1 MNGRHTPG
9 CRPALAHT
17 AVLATLLLAT
27 ALLRADPPPATA
39 AASARIA
46 ELRTAI
52 AHHDELYFRHATPEI
67 TDTAY
72 DALKRELAALEREHP
87 DAAAGIAP
95 LPILADDHSEG
106 FARSAHLAPMLGL
119 EKTYTEEELRT
130 WYAGA
135 ARLTGGAG
143 LAVVVEPKIDGV
155 AVSATYEHGALVRV
169 LTRGNGTVG
178 DDVTATA
185 RRIRSLP
192 PRLAARGSPTPARI
206 ELRGEVYV
214 GWSAFTRLNR
224 EREAAGEEPAAN
236 PRNLAAGILKQ
247 LAPSAED
254 IRALDVLF
262 YNWGACAPAGL
273 APTSQRV
280 FCEWARRQGL
290 PTIDHVRVATD
301 ADSLRRAV
309 QELARGR
316 RALPYPIDGA
326 VAKVDDVRRR
336 AVLGENNDAPRWAV
350 AYKFVAERATTRLHG
365 IAIQVGRTGRLTPVA
380 EFEPVALAGSRVGRA
395 SLHNPAL
402 IARLDVRPGDH
413 VVVEKSGEIIPQIVA
428 VDLDRR
434 PPGST
439 PYVFLANCPECG
451 APVVFSEGRT
461 EARCPN
467 GYCAA
472 KVRARI
478 EHFADCVEMKGLGP
492 ATVATLVAHGL
503 VRDPGDLYRLRR
515 EQLVALPRVGEKTAA
530 ALLRAIERS
539 RRAEP
544 WRVIAGLGIPRVGPA
559 TAKELAKRYGSLAAL
574 LTAPAGELSPLVGEA
589 AAQELAVWFAEPRNR
604 ELGARLAELRG
615 EKLDK

>member
-17 AVLATLLLAT
+17 AVLALLLLAT
-27 ALLRADPPPATA
+27 ALLRADPPPATEA
-39 AASARIA
+39 ARARIA
-46 ELRTAI
+46 ELRTAL

-67 TDTAY
+67 TDAAY

-87 DAAAGIAP
+87 EVAAGVAP
-95 LPILADDHSEG
+95 LPALADDHSEG
-106 FARSAHLAPMLGL
+106 FARAAHAAPMLGL
-119 EKTYTEEELRT
+119 EKTYTEPELRA

-135 ARLTGGAG
+135 ARRAGEAG
-143 LAVVVEPKIDGV
+143 LAVVMEPKIDGV
-155 AVSATYEHGALVRV
+155 AFSATYDRGALVRV
-169 LTRGNGTVG
+169 LTRGNGTMG

-192 PRLAARGSPTPARI
+192 PRLAARDGPPPARI

-214 GWSAFTRLNR
+214 GWSAFARINR

-247 LAPSAED
+247 LAPAEGD

-273 APTSQRV
+273 APTSQRE
-280 FCEWARRQGL
+280 FHEWARHRGL
-290 PTIDHVRVATD
+290 PTIDHVRVAAD
-301 ADSLRRAV
+301 ADSLWRAV
-309 QELARGR
+309 QELARER
-316 RALPYPIDGA
+316 RSLPYPIDGV

-336 AVLGENNDAPRWAV
+336 AVLGESEAAPRWAT
-350 AYKFVAERATTRLHG
+350 AYKFTAERTTTRLRT

-380 EFEPVALAGSRVGRA
+380 EFEPVALAGSRIGRA

-402 IARLDVRPGDH
+402 LTRLDVRPGDH

-439 PYVFLANCPECG
+439 PYMFPANCPECG
-451 APVVFSEGRT
+451 TPVVFAEGRT

-467 GYCAA
+467 EYCAA

-478 EHFADCVEMKGLGP
+478 EHFADCTEIKGLGP
-492 ATVATLVAHGL
+492 ATVAALVAHGL

-515 EQLVALPRVGEKTAA
+515 SQLVALPKIGEKTAT

-539 RRAEP
+539 RHTEP
-544 WRVIAGLGIPRVGPA
+544 WRMIAGLGIPRVGPT
-559 TAKELAKRYGSLAAL
+559 TAKELVKRYGSLTSLMAAPDDE
-574 LTAPAGELSPLVGEA
+574 LTSLVGEA
-589 AAQELAVWFAEPRNR
+589 TAQELAVWLAEPRNR
-604 ELGARLAELRG
+604 ELGARLAEARG
-615 EKLDK
+615 ESR